1 MSCFTVRS
9 NPKRD
14 FTLELLYNTKTVP
27 FGGQNL
33 FEFLALQGACER
45 KGIAVAVNEEVIA
58 KEDWAQFSLKEGDQI
73 LIIQPTQGG

>member
-1 MSCFTVRS
+1 M
-9 NPKRD
+9 
-14 FTLELLYNTKTVP
+14 ELLLNSQKVL
-27 FGGQNL
+27 FGGENL

-58 KEDWAQFSLKEGDQI
+58 KEDWLQFALQPGDQI